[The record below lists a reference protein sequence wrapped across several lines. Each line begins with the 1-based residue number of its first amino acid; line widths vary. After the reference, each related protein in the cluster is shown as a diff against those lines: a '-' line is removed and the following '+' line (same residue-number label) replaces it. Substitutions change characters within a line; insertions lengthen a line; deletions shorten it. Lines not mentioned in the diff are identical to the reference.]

1 GDPVW
6 TGPAVVHAVIEPAA
20 RDRRNGYRR
29 RPARRARRRGARA
42 VYGLS
47 DSSRMRDR
55 NRRRNSSPGSAARRA
70 VRRMDGLLLR
80 RHAGAALRQREDD
93 PPPQRSDPHLRA
105 AAQARRRNRPAQ
117 GYRRGGADLARAR
130 RLRRARGVGRVEPRS
145 RARDPL
151 HRDPDSP
158 ALSRSRAPGAAH
170 RVFVPGRRLR
180 RQVDGGGRRGYR
192 CRRSRSGAVGDV
204 HAVRSAHR
212 HRHDSK
218 GLGLQARSAF
228 SARQLQQP
236 HSDRCLHP
244 LCQEAERNVPRHG
257 RCQRRSAQALA
268 VEISA
273 TVSQAL
279 SAMAMRLIR
288 RVSMCAMCAV
298 AAALAATLATQGAR
312 SAGVEDFYRGKTVS
326 LLIGYSM
333 GGGYDAY
340 GRLLARH
347 FGKHLPGNPN
357 VVPQNMSGA
366 GSLKA
371 ANYLY
376 SVAPK
381 DGSVIGTFSR
391 SQGIAPLLDK
401 AEFDSTKFTWLGS
414 VTDEVSLCVTRY
426 DAPVKTFSE
435 LLVTPATFGGEGA
448 GSDPNIFA
456 LLYRNVFGA
465 KIKIVTGYPGTNEI
479 QLATER
485 GEVDG
490 LCGLSWSTLKGRYPH
505 WLKDKKANILV
516 QAGIKKQPELPDVPS
531 ASELAKQADQ
541 RQILQLMLIGQA
553 MARPFA
559 APPGI
564 PADRKAAL
572 IAAFE
577 RTTKD

>member
-1 GDPVW
+1 
-6 TGPAVVHAVIEPAA
+6 
-20 RDRRNGYRR
+20 
-29 RPARRARRRGARA
+29 
-42 VYGLS
+42 
-47 DSSRMRDR
+47 
-55 NRRRNSSPGSAARRA
+55 
-70 VRRMDGLLLR
+70 
-80 RHAGAALRQREDD
+80 
-93 PPPQRSDPHLRA
+93 
-105 AAQARRRNRPAQ
+105 
-117 GYRRGGADLARAR
+117 
-130 RLRRARGVGRVEPRS
+130 
-145 RARDPL
+145 
-151 HRDPDSP
+151 
-158 ALSRSRAPGAAH
+158 
-170 RVFVPGRRLR
+170 
-180 RQVDGGGRRGYR
+180 
-192 CRRSRSGAVGDV
+192 
-204 HAVRSAHR
+204 
-212 HRHDSK
+212 
-218 GLGLQARSAF
+218 
-228 SARQLQQP
+228 
-236 HSDRCLHP
+236 
-244 LCQEAERNVPRHG
+244 
-257 RCQRRSAQALA
+257 
-268 VEISA
+268 
-273 TVSQAL
+273 
-279 SAMAMRLIR
+279 MRLIR

-298 AAALAATLATQGAR
+298 ATALAATLATQGAR

-326 LLIGYSM
+326 LLCGYSV

-357 VVPQNMSGA
+357 VVQQNMTGA

-414 VTDEVSLCVTRY
+414 VTDEVSLCVTRH

-541 RQILQLMLIGQA
+541 RQILQLILIGQA

-577 RTTKD
+577 RTTKDPDFLAEAEKLNFEVNPVSADKLDALLAGAYATPKDVIAKAAKAMSD

>member
-1 GDPVW
+1 MVM
-6 TGPAVVHAVIEPAA
+6 
-20 RDRRNGYRR
+20 
-29 RPARRARRRGARA
+29 RPIG
-42 VYGLS
+42 
-47 DSSRMRDR
+47 
-55 NRRRNSSPGSAARRA
+55 
-70 VRRMDGLLLR
+70 
-80 RHAGAALRQREDD
+80 
-93 PPPQRSDPHLRA
+93 
-105 AAQARRRNRPAQ
+105 
-117 GYRRGGADLARAR
+117 
-130 RLRRARGVGRVEPRS
+130 
-145 RARDPL
+145 
-151 HRDPDSP
+151 
-158 ALSRSRAPGAAH
+158 
-170 RVFVPGRRLR
+170 
-180 RQVDGGGRRGYR
+180 
-192 CRRSRSGAVGDV
+192 
-204 HAVRSAHR
+204 
-212 HRHDSK
+212 
-218 GLGLQARSAF
+218 
-228 SARQLQQP
+228 
-236 HSDRCLHP
+236 
-244 LCQEAERNVPRHG
+244 
-257 RCQRRSAQALA
+257 
-268 VEISA
+268 
-273 TVSQAL
+273 
-279 SAMAMRLIR
+279 
-288 RVSMCAMCAV
+288 RVSMSAMWAV
-298 AAALAATLATQGAR
+298 AVALVAILATQAAR
-312 SAGVEDFYRGKTVS
+312 SGGVEEFYKGKTVS
-326 LLIGYSM
+326 LLIGYSV

-340 GRLLARH
+340 ARLLARH

-414 VTDEVSLCVTRY
+414 VTDEVSLCVTRH

-435 LLVTPATFGGEGA
+435 LLVTPATFGSEGA

-456 LLYRNVFGA
+456 LFYRNVLGA

-505 WLKDKKANILV
+505 WLTGKKANILV

-531 ASELAKQADQ
+531 ASELARQPDQ
-541 RQILQLMLIGQA
+541 RQILKLMLIGQA

-577 RTTKD
+577 RTTKDPDFLAEAEKLNFEVNPVGADKLDALLAEAYAMPKDVIAKAAKAMSD

>member
-1 GDPVW
+1 
-6 TGPAVVHAVIEPAA
+6 
-20 RDRRNGYRR
+20 
-29 RPARRARRRGARA
+29 
-42 VYGLS
+42 
-47 DSSRMRDR
+47 
-55 NRRRNSSPGSAARRA
+55 
-70 VRRMDGLLLR
+70 
-80 RHAGAALRQREDD
+80 
-93 PPPQRSDPHLRA
+93 
-105 AAQARRRNRPAQ
+105 
-117 GYRRGGADLARAR
+117 
-130 RLRRARGVGRVEPRS
+130 
-145 RARDPL
+145 
-151 HRDPDSP
+151 
-158 ALSRSRAPGAAH
+158 
-170 RVFVPGRRLR
+170 
-180 RQVDGGGRRGYR
+180 
-192 CRRSRSGAVGDV
+192 
-204 HAVRSAHR
+204 
-212 HRHDSK
+212 
-218 GLGLQARSAF
+218 
-228 SARQLQQP
+228 
-236 HSDRCLHP
+236 
-244 LCQEAERNVPRHG
+244 
-257 RCQRRSAQALA
+257 
-268 VEISA
+268 
-273 TVSQAL
+273 
-279 SAMAMRLIR
+279 MAMRLIR

-298 AAALAATLATQGAR
+298 ATALTATLATQGAR

-326 LLIGYSM
+326 LLIGYSV

-414 VTDEVSLCVTRY
+414 VTDEVSLCVTRH

-541 RQILQLMLIGQA
+541 RQILQLILIGQA

-564 PADRKAAL
+564 PADRKVAL

-577 RTTKD
+577 RTTKDPDFLAEAEKLNFEVNPVSADKLDALLAGAYATPKDVIAKAAKAMSD

>member
-1 GDPVW
+1 
-6 TGPAVVHAVIEPAA
+6 
-20 RDRRNGYRR
+20 
-29 RPARRARRRGARA
+29 
-42 VYGLS
+42 
-47 DSSRMRDR
+47 
-55 NRRRNSSPGSAARRA
+55 
-70 VRRMDGLLLR
+70 
-80 RHAGAALRQREDD
+80 
-93 PPPQRSDPHLRA
+93 
-105 AAQARRRNRPAQ
+105 
-117 GYRRGGADLARAR
+117 
-130 RLRRARGVGRVEPRS
+130 
-145 RARDPL
+145 
-151 HRDPDSP
+151 
-158 ALSRSRAPGAAH
+158 
-170 RVFVPGRRLR
+170 
-180 RQVDGGGRRGYR
+180 
-192 CRRSRSGAVGDV
+192 
-204 HAVRSAHR
+204 
-212 HRHDSK
+212 
-218 GLGLQARSAF
+218 
-228 SARQLQQP
+228 
-236 HSDRCLHP
+236 
-244 LCQEAERNVPRHG
+244 
-257 RCQRRSAQALA
+257 
-268 VEISA
+268 
-273 TVSQAL
+273 
-279 SAMAMRLIR
+279 MAMRLIR

-298 AAALAATLATQGAR
+298 ATALAATLATQGAR

-326 LLIGYSM
+326 LLIGYSV

-414 VTDEVSLCVTRY
+414 VTDEVSLCVTRH

-435 LLVTPATFGGEGA
+435 LLVTSATFGGEGA

-516 QAGIKKQPELPDVPS
+516 QAGIKKQPELSDVPS
-531 ASELAKQADQ
+531 ASELARQPDQ
-541 RQILQLMLIGQA
+541 RQILKLILIGQA

-577 RTTKD
+577 RTTKDPDFLAEAEKLNFEVNPVGADKLDALLAEAYAMPKDVIGKAAKAMSD